1 MKTTIAL
8 IGNQNSGKTTL
19 FNALTG
25 SNQHVGNFPGVT
37 VEQKRGKIKKHTSF
51 EVVDLPGIYSLSPYT
66 MEEIVS
72 IDFLLEDRPD
82 MILNIVDA
90 TNIERNLYLTLQL
103 IELQIPMVIALNMMD
118 EVISSGNCIDV
129 EGLEEQLGTKVVP
142 ISAYKEEG
150 IEELIESMIELSKNP
165 LTKKIDLCHGEIH
178 KAIHSISHLI
188 EDNAKN
194 IHYPIKYCVT
204 KVIENDEKTMGKL
217 NLDENQLHIIHH
229 IIEDMEQKEETDK
242 DVALVEMRY
251 NEIERICYRTVF
263 KEQETMEQI
272 RSEKIDK
279 ILTHKYL
286 GIPIFIGIM
295 LLIFFLTFNVLGEPL
310 QNLLEQFVDFVTTS
324 FIQLLQSQH
333 VASWLISLL
342 QDGVFAGVG
351 SVLSFL
357 PLIVILFFFLSIL
370 EDSGYMARVAF
381 VMDKL
386 LRKIGLSGKSFVPM
400 LIGFGCSV
408 PAIMATR
415 TLSSQRDRK
424 MTIILTPFM
433 SCSAKLPIY
442 GMIISAFFSSKAAI
456 AMITIYLIGIFVAIV
471 SALIL
476 KATIFPGDPIPFVME
491 LPAYRIPTLKSVVI
505 HMWEKAKDF
514 IKKAFTIIFLASMVI
529 WFLQSF
535 NFRFEMIADSSQ
547 SILAFLGAKISWI
560 FKPLGFD
567 DWRLSTSLITGITAK
582 ESVVSTLSVLTNT
595 SSPSALYSALHELL
609 NPASAFAFLTFTVL
623 YMPCVA
629 AFAASKREL
638 QSLKEAILIAIFQTG
653 MAYIFA
659 FIVYHICLLFI

>member
-82 MILNIVDA
+82 IILNIVDA
-90 TNIERNLYLTLQL
+90 TNIERNLYLTMQL

-129 EGLEEQLGTKVVP
+129 EGLEEQLGTRVVP

-194 IHYPIKYCVT
+194 INYPIKYCAT
-204 KVIENDEKTMGKL
+204 KVIENDEKTMNKL

-229 IIEDMEQKEETDK
+229 IIEDMEQKEGTDK

-251 NEIERICYRTVF
+251 NEIERICYQTVF

-310 QNLLEQFVDFVTTS
+310 QGLLEQFVDFVTTS

-351 SVLSFL
+351 SVF
-357 PLIVILFFFLSIL
+357 
-370 EDSGYMARVAF
+370 
-381 VMDKL
+381 
-386 LRKIGLSGKSFVPM
+386 
-400 LIGFGCSV
+400 
-408 PAIMATR
+408 
-415 TLSSQRDRK
+415 
-424 MTIILTPFM
+424 
-433 SCSAKLPIY
+433 
-442 GMIISAFFSSKAAI
+442 
-456 AMITIYLIGIFVAIV
+456 
-471 SALIL
+471 
-476 KATIFPGDPIPFVME
+476 
-491 LPAYRIPTLKSVVI
+491 
-505 HMWEKAKDF
+505 
-514 IKKAFTIIFLASMVI
+514 
-529 WFLQSF
+529 
-535 NFRFEMIADSSQ
+535 
-547 SILAFLGAKISWI
+547 
-560 FKPLGFD
+560 
-567 DWRLSTSLITGITAK
+567 
-582 ESVVSTLSVLTNT
+582 
-595 SSPSALYSALHELL
+595 
-609 NPASAFAFLTFTVL
+609 
-623 YMPCVA
+623 
-629 AFAASKREL
+629 
-638 QSLKEAILIAIFQTG
+638 
-653 MAYIFA
+653 
-659 FIVYHICLLFI
+659 